1 MSGGEPPTP
10 GWVRRVL
17 TPMLI
22 VAIWPATVIL
32 ILHFGGEH
40 KVAIATIL
48 GVMGGGVCLFG
59 LLRHAR
65 GSGED

>member
-1 MSGGEPPTP
+1 
-10 GWVRRVL
+10 
-17 TPMLI
+17 MLI